1 MHNRKS
7 HKTWVLKILLEKM
20 LLEIPNPIVSILIDS
35 IALVDKIFQ
44 RNLVERSMILCQKP
58 LLYSYMALQLHAG
71 VMVLLLHARV
81 GM

>member
-44 RNLVERSMILCQKP
+44 RNLVER
-58 LLYSYMALQLHAG
+58 
-71 VMVLLLHARV
+71 
-81 GM
+81 

>member
-7 HKTWVLKILLEKM
+7 QKTWVLKILLEKM

-44 RNLVERSMILCQKP
+44 
-58 LLYSYMALQLHAG
+58 LLGKEFNPECSKYLTSIEELKGSLG
-71 VMVLLLHARV
+71 RRFPSLLLQKK
-81 GM
+81 